1 MKRVVVLGGTGFIGQ
16 SLCEQLARAGIK
28 ATVPT
33 RSPQAGKRLAHLPTV
48 TVVQTDVHQPDAL
61 TQLLAGHD
69 AVVNLVAILH
79 GSPAQFERTHVQLA
93 DTLAKACLA
102 ANVLRVVHVSALG
115 ASADAPSE
123 YQRSK
128 AAGEATLLQ
137 HPQLHTTVLRPSVVF
152 GAQDAFLNL
161 FAALVRL
168 TPVLPLAGADTRFA
182 PVWVAD
188 VASAIVQSLRTPQSV
203 GQVVDCVGP
212 DVFKLRELVKLCARW
227 QNRWV
232 GVLGLPQALGMVQAT
247 MLEFAPGPTLMSRDN
262 VRSMQVD
269 NIANANAHTWRL
281 ERLGIQPASL
291 LAIGPTY
298 IRPSRQTPQT
308 QKKPR

>member
-16 SLCEQLARAGIK
+16 NLCEQLARAGIK

-33 RSPQAGKRLAHLPTV
+33 RSPQAGKRLAHLPNV
-48 TVVQTDVHQPDAL
+48 TVVPTDVHQPDAL
-61 TQLLAGHD
+61 TPLLAGHD

-79 GSPAQFERTHVQLA
+79 GSPAQFERTHVQLV
-93 DTLAKACLA
+93 DTIAKACLA
-102 ANVLRVVHVSALG
+102 AKVQRVVHVSALG

-128 AAGEATLLQ
+128 AAGEAKLQQ
-137 HPQLHTTVLRPSVVF
+137 HPQLRTTVLRPSVVF

-168 TPVLPLAGADTRFA
+168 TPVLPLAGANTRFA

-232 GVLGLPQALGMVQAT
+232 GVLGLPHALGMAQAT
-247 MLEFAPGPTLMSRDN
+247 LLEFAPGPTLMSRDN
-262 VRSMQVD
+262 VRSMLVD
-269 NIANANAHTWRL
+269 NVANPNASTWGL
-281 ERLGIQPASL
+281 DNLGIQPTSL

-298 IRPSRQTPQT
+298 IHPAHQPIQKPS
-308 QKKPR
+308 

>member
-33 RSPQAGKRLAHLPTV
+33 RNLQAGKRLAHLPNV
-48 TVVQTDVHQPDAL
+48 TVVQTDVHQREAL

-79 GSPAQFERTHVQLA
+79 GSPAQFERAHVQLV
-93 DTLAKACLA
+93 DTLGTACLA
-102 ANVLRVVHVSALG
+102 AQVQRVVHVSALG
-115 ASADAPSE
+115 ASTDAPSE

-128 AAGEATLLQ
+128 AAGEAKLQQ
-137 HPQLHTTVLRPSVVF
+137 HPQLRTTVLRPSVVF
-152 GAQDAFLNL
+152 GAQDKFLNL

-168 TPVLPLAGADTRFA
+168 TPILPLAGANTRFA

-188 VASAIVQSLRTPQSV
+188 VASAIVQSLLTPQSA

-212 DVFKLRELVKLCARW
+212 DVFKLRELVGLCARW
-227 QNRWV
+227 QGRRV
-232 GVLGLPQALGMVQAT
+232 AVLGLPQALGLAQAT
-247 MLEFAPGPTLMSRDN
+247 LLEFAPGPTLMSRDN
-262 VRSMQVD
+262 VRSMLVD
-269 NIANANAHTWRL
+269 NVANPNADTWRL
-281 ERLGIQPASL
+281 ENLGIQAASL
-291 LAIGPTY
+291 MAIGPTY
-298 IRPSRQTPQT
+298 IR
-308 QKKPR
+308 